1 MVHTRGPSP
10 PLAVT
15 AAMLAAGTLIAQQVV
30 GKATRDA
37 LFLSAFHVS
46 SLPLMMISSAVAS
59 SLAVLGFSAAM
70 GRRSPARVVP
80 LALAAGTVLLLGEWG
95 LSLVQPRLAAVAVY
109 LHMAAFGATVV
120 SGFWS
125 LVNERFDPYLARRV
139 MGRIGVGASLGG
151 VAGGLLAWSSA
162 GLLAVSSMLA
172 VMAAL
177 NVICLVALGRFAGAP
192 AVATAPRSEPTG
204 PLSGLRLLREVP
216 YLRDLAIFVA
226 LGAATEAILDYVLNA
241 RAASTYESGQ
251 PLLSFFALFHT
262 GVGLLALIAQT
273 TLSKPSLLGLGL
285 AGTVALRPAAVVV
298 TALLGVADPR
308 LWAAVVSRGA
318 HGVLQN
324 SLFRS
329 GYELLFTPVAE
340 RRKRP
345 TKTIVDVGFDR
356 LGTVAGGLLTLG
368 IVVALGGRGSGR
380 TLFALAAAG
389 SLAAI
394 VISRRLHRGYVFA
407 LEESLRSGVVRLDMA
422 EVRDSTTLVTLART
436 GLLDR
441 EALLRD
447 VAAVRGARGTAGA
460 AAAQA
465 PEHGADGVLQAVAE
479 LRSGQ
484 PEAVRIAL
492 HRPEATDPALVGHL
506 IPLLASKAVFLD
518 VVRALRRTGPRATGQ
533 LLDALLD
540 PRQDATIRRRV
551 ARVLRGS
558 PIQRA
563 ADGLILGLAD
573 PRFEVRRECALTL
586 ARITQREPTLRV
598 RRNDV
603 FSAVMRELEKG
614 PPAWEMEADVAAEVE
629 ALGDE
634 AEQGQTPAERGLA
647 HVFTLLS
654 TALDREPMQT
664 AYWALTGDDATL
676 RGTALEY
683 LENILPEEV
692 SRALWPHLGMRAPAA
707 RPARQARPTDQIAQ
721 ELLRSSD
728 TSGFSREA
736 LKKLLPRR

>member
-1 MVHTRGPSP
+1 
-10 PLAVT
+10 
-15 AAMLAAGTLIAQQVV
+15 MLAAGALIAQQVV

-46 SLPLMMISSAVAS
+46 SLPLMMIGSAVAS
-59 SLAVLGFSAAM
+59 SLAVLAFSTAM

-80 LALAAGTVLLLGEWG
+80 LALGAGTALLLAEWG
-95 LSLVQPRLAAVAVY
+95 LSFVQPRLAAVAVY

-162 GLLAVSSMLA
+162 SLLPVPSMLA
-172 VMAAL
+172 LMAAL
-177 NVICLVALGRFAGAP
+177 NVICLVALGRFAGSSP
-192 AVATAPRSEPTG
+192 AATPARDDPPG
-204 PLSGLRLLREVP
+204 PLSGFRLLREVP

-226 LGAATEAILDYVLNA
+226 LGAATEAILDYILNA
-241 RAASTYESGQ
+241 RAASTFAPGQ

-262 GVGLLALIAQT
+262 GVGLLALVAQT
-273 TLSKPSLLGLGL
+273 TLSRPSLLGLGL

-298 TALLGVADPR
+298 TALLGVVDPR
-308 LWAAVVSRGA
+308 LWATVVSRGA

-356 LGTVAGGLLTLG
+356 LGTVVGGLLTLG

-389 SLAAI
+389 ALAAI
-394 VISRRLHRGYVFA
+394 VVSRRLHRGYVFA

-436 GLLDR
+436 GLSLDR
-441 EALLRD
+441 QALLRD
-447 VAAVRGARGTAGA
+447 VAAARGAAARGTAA

-465 PEHGADGVLQAVAE
+465 PPSGADGVLQAVAE

-484 PEAVRIAL
+484 PEAVRSAL
-492 HRPEATDPALVGHL
+492 HRPEAADPALVGHL

-518 VVRALRRTGPRATGQ
+518 VVRALRRSGPRATGQ

-540 PRQDATIRRRV
+540 PRQVAVIRRRV

-558 PIQRA
+558 PTQRA
-563 ADGLILGLAD
+563 ADGLMLGLAD

-586 ARITQREPTLRV
+586 ARITQREASLRV
-598 RRNDV
+598 RRSEV
-603 FSAVMRELEKG
+603 FAAVLRELEKG
-614 PPAWEMEADVAAEVE
+614 AAAWVMEADAAAEAE
-629 ALGDE
+629 ALGEDSDP
-634 AEQGQTPAERGLA
+634 AQTPAERGLA

-654 TALDREPMQT
+654 TALDREPVQT
-664 AYWALTGDDATL
+664 AYWALLGDDSAL

-683 LENILPEEV
+683 LENILPDEV
-692 SRALWPHLGMRAPAA
+692 SRALWPHLGVRAPAA
-707 RPARQARPTDQIAQ
+707 RPARPPEQIAQ

-728 TSGFSREA
+728 TGGFSREA
-736 LKKLLPRR
+736 IKKLLPRR